1 MLIFNAGGLQIL
13 PNSVSVRTDGLL
25 RTVSAILCLWGL
37 TGEAV
42 VALVSVGFEP
52 VAPPP
57 CVSDEGHFE
66 LVGILHF
73 LKYDT
78 LDDLFFFG
86 YHAEIEFVVHLKD
99 HF

>member
-25 RTVSAILCLWGL
+25 RTLSTILCLWDL

-42 VALVSVGFEP
+42 VSVGFEP

-57 CVSDEGHFE
+57 CVSDERHFE
-66 LVGILHF
+66 LVGILH
-73 LKYDT
+73 L
-78 LDDLFFFG
+78 L
-86 YHAEIEFVVHLKD
+86 
-99 HF
+99 